1 MAVDVTATFLASP
14 QETLTNADGSNSPII
29 TFDAFNTRVRLNADT
44 TPAATKNICKTIAL
58 VAGAYTIDLTTE
70 LTAGGVAVAGTGL
83 KVRLIRITNLGANTM
98 TFSEGASNGY
108 ALPSLPH
115 PVYTG
120 GVWMEY
126 FADGAP
132 AVASGDRTIDVA
144 GTGTQEFELTI
155 ELG

>member
-1 MAVDVTATFLASP
+1 MAVDLSATFLASP
-14 QETLTNADGSNSPII
+14 QETFSNADGARSPTI
-29 TFDAFNTRVRLNADT
+29 TFDAFNTRVRLNATT
-44 TPAATKNICKTIAL
+44 TPAITKNICKTIAL
-58 VAGAYTIDLTTE
+58 AGGAYTIDLTTE
-70 LTAGGVAVAGTGL
+70 LMANGVAVAGTGL
-83 KVRLIRITNLGANTM
+83 KVRFIRITNLGANTM

-108 ALPSLPH
+108 ALPGLPKAIA
-115 PVYTG
+115 TG
-120 GVWMEY
+120 GVYMEY